1 MESEDRGLGTE
12 DRPVGAL
19 GAEDRSVGGLL
30 SDLANGLATL
40 VRQELRLAQA
50 EGSEK
55 ISNAVI
61 GVAAILGGLLIAAC
75 SLLILLQALVIALA
89 NHMPDWLAAL
99 VVGIAVAIVAF
110 IAIWQGRRNL
120 SMEKLAPRRTMR
132 TVRESTEMV
141 MEKAR

>member
-1 MESEDRGLGTE
+1 MQSDN
-12 DRPVGAL
+12 RPPGYM
-19 GAEDRSVGGLL
+19 EDRSFGALF
-30 SDLANGLATL
+30 SDLASGVATL

-55 ISNAVI
+55 LSHAAI
-61 GVAAILGGLLIAAC
+61 GVASILDGLLIATCA
-75 SLLILLQALVIALA
+75 LLILLQALVIALA

-99 VVGIAVAIVAF
+99 VVGIGVAIVAF

-120 SMEKLAPRRTMR
+120 SVDKLTPRRTMR
-132 TVRESTEMV
+132 SVRESTEMV

>member
-12 DRPVGAL
+12 DRPGGAL

-75 SLLILLQALVIALA
+75 SLLILLQALVTALA

-132 TVRESTEMV
+132 TVRESSEMV

>member
-1 MESEDRGLGTE
+1 M
-12 DRPVGAL
+12 AL
-19 GAEDRSVGGLL
+19 KIVRSALL
-30 SDLANGLATL
+30 APKTAQSALFFLISPTALATL

-75 SLLILLQALVIALA
+75 ALLILLQALVIALA

-99 VVGIAVAIVAF
+99 VVGVAVAIVAF

>member
-89 NHMPDWLAAL
+89 HHMPDWLAASPSPSSPSSPS
-99 VVGIAVAIVAF
+99 GRGAAIF
-110 IAIWQGRRNL
+110 RWRSSRRGARCVPFAR
-120 SMEKLAPRRTMR
+120 AP
-132 TVRESTEMV
+132 
-141 MEKAR
+141 KW

>member
-1 MESEDRGLGTE
+1 MQPEDRRTGQT
-12 DRPVGAL
+12 
-19 GAEDRSVGGLL
+19 EDRSVGTLL
-30 SDLANGLATL
+30 SDLTSEMATL

-55 ISNAVI
+55 LSNAMI
-61 GVAAILGGLLIAAC
+61 GVAAILGGLLIATCA
-75 SLLILLQALVIALA
+75 LLILLQALVIALA
-89 NHMPDWLAAL
+89 DYMPDWLAAL
-99 VVGIAVAIVAF
+99 VVGVAVAIVAF

-120 SMEKLAPRRTMR
+120 SAEKLAPKRTMR

>member
-1 MESEDRGLGTE
+1 MQPEDRRTGQT
-12 DRPVGAL
+12 
-19 GAEDRSVGGLL
+19 EDRSVGALL
-30 SDLANGLATL
+30 SDLTSEMATL

-55 ISNAVI
+55 LSNAMI
-61 GVAAILGGLLIAAC
+61 GVAAILGGLLIATCA
-75 SLLILLQALVIALA
+75 LLILLQALVIALA
-89 NHMPDWLAAL
+89 DYMPDWLAAL
-99 VVGIAVAIVAF
+99 VVGVAVAIVAF

-120 SMEKLAPRRTMR
+120 SAEKLAPKRTMR

>member
-1 MESEDRGLGTE
+1 MEYEDRGLGTTE
-12 DRPVGAL
+12 
-19 GAEDRSVGGLL
+19 ERSIGGLL

-55 ISNAVI
+55 LSNALI

-89 NHMPDWLAAL
+89 NHMPDWMAAL
-99 VVGIAVAIVAF
+99 VVGVAVAIVAF
-110 IAIWQGRRNL
+110 IAIWQGRRHL
-120 SMEKLAPRRTMR
+120 SMEKLAPRRTIR
-132 TVRESTEMV
+132 SVRESTEMV